1 MIWFTCLVHDH
12 ELVPFCM
19 DRANDE
25 NALEIDFG
33 AIEYASPRVTLP
45 SSIGKGVHYT
55 AKYMSTKLCDGSDG
69 SKQLLDHLLALS
81 HKGQVWIIN
90 SRKQHHLHDISI
102 NHH

>member
-1 MIWFTCLVHDH
+1 
-12 ELVPFCM
+12 M

-45 SSIGKGVHYT
+45 SSIGKGLHYT

-81 HKGQVWIIN
+81 HREQVGIN
-90 SRKQHHLHDISI
+90 SSKQHHLHHISI
-102 NHH
+102 NRH